1 MSECVVRMPNPD
13 DCNKCAVRFICSPYE
28 DYWQQDTRRKP
39 TPGQKGC
46 RILSV
51 LPENHGRLADADAAA
66 AIEELRKVNRELRE
80 LYEDA
85 VRKLPNR
92 GEWILVSPMV
102 DSVQCS
108 VCGGQLFSAELET
121 PYCPYCGAKM
131 EVQDG

>member
-1 MSECVVRMPNPD
+1 MNYEELVKALRWCDASFLHECDNCLYVKYKHCKD
-13 DCNKCAVRFICSPYE
+13 DCMDRML
-28 DYWQQDTRRKP
+28 R
-39 TPGQKGC
+39 
-46 RILSV
+46 
-51 LPENHGRLADADAAA
+51 DAAA

-92 GEWILVSPMV
+92 GEWISVNPMV

-131 EVQDG
+131 EVQE

>member
-1 MSECVVRMPNPD
+1 MTDYSKLVEALRCCIQNPPETCVGCTYNIGNNECNVKRMI
-13 DCNKCAVRFICSPYE
+13 V
-28 DYWQQDTRRKP
+28 
-39 TPGQKGC
+39 
-46 RILSV
+46 
-51 LPENHGRLADADAAA
+51 DAAD
-66 AIEELRKVNRELRE
+66 AIEELRKVNCELRE

-92 GEWILVSPMV
+92 GEWISVNPMV

-131 EVQDG
+131 EVQE